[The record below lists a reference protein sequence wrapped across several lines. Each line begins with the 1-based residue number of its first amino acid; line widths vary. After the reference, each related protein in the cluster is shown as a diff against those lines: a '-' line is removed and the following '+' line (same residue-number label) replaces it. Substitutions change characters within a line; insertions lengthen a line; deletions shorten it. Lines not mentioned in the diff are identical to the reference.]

1 MYNMEPHRK
10 KKVFLFSLRGISL
23 VIHNTEIVILSFFS
37 KGLSYLKQPDK
48 RTEG

>member
-1 MYNMEPHRK
+1 MYNMEQHWK
-10 KKVFLFSLRGISL
+10 KKVLLFSLCGIYF
-23 VIHNTEIVILSFFS
+23 VIHNTEIVILSFFP